1 MDKTCA
7 TIWFY
12 SKDVSGFASVSGSK
26 KVLATNGGSPSAFK
40 HWAVVVGFKS
50 KKDPSRLNK
59 RILYDA
65 NCDPEGF
72 LLARELFFGQDEEED
87 WKSQKGFSEKNHG
100 DFPFNEALAKS
111 YCSAFNERK
120 IKYVATSDNCQM
132 FVNEFLANLLPD
144 STISLP
150 PLANETFFWLSGIS
164 SALLDSIGSV
174 GSAALIEKALL
185 AHASRTGVSPI
196 IQEVLKDISLNGIGE
211 ITVLSE
217 GPIKELMAKEG
228 QHLIL
233 SVFGE
238 MTENMFNAGRGAF
251 SWLNLIQIPVEMI
264 VCKLMKSNGFTNV
277 QAFKRLC

>member
-1 MDKTCA
+1 MHAWARKISESENLKPEMFVF
-7 TIWFY
+7 TIKFCRAC
-12 SKDVSGFASVSGSK
+12 S
-26 KVLATNGGSPSAFK
+26 SAD
-40 HWAVVVGFKS
+40 S
-50 KKDPSRLNK
+50 CRLNK

-65 NCDPEGF
+65 NDPEGF
-72 LLARELFFGQDEEED
+72 LLSRELFFGQDEEED